1 MNDNFKKWFGDSEAV
16 DKNGNPLVVNHSTLD
31 DDFNVFYGGRIFRT
45 SNRETEVKPIWF
57 SYGEAYATDPEIKN
71 IKAYLKIDKLFDFS
85 NKSHLKEY
93 EKYVTEN
100 YPSYP
105 TENIEYYNEDWES
118 LEEDNVPAYLYEMG
132 YDGWKTTQENAI
144 AVFNSKQI
152 KLADGSNTTFD
163 GNNPDIRFDEGGA
176 VESDNFKKWFG
187 DSKVVD
193 DEGNPLVV
201 YHGTTHDFDSFEL
214 ERGNTG
220 NAVGTGY
227 YFTTSPEDAS
237 INYAGEG
244 ADLTNKIEREREK
257 VASEL
262 EYEYDDVDDIV
273 RDFEVTEEEAQRL
286 LEEQDPDLIDTL
298 AIREAKKRIK
308 GEHDGAIIPAYIK
321 IEKPFDMTDDKER
334 YGIEWDEEY
343 YVNEAKDDV
352 EKEDYIDEDGD
363 FDEDS
368 YNDAVMDTARTMYYE
383 DYSPSEDGNGVELAD
398 ALRDIVYGRKYYID
412 DPSGKVYEFEYYLKE
427 YSPTAKDVY
436 DKIVE
441 LFMHEQFS
449 EDGNLANHQIF
460 RDMIVKAG
468 FDGAIQ
474 DAYAEFGRGRR
485 MGAPMEGIEYGDKH
499 YIVFEPTQIKSA
511 IGNNGEYDPNNP
523 NIIMRKGGNVTTW
536 KHKYNKKYGY
546 KKNESHS
553 LKEISK
559 DTGVS
564 MKGLQQIYDKGIGA
578 YKTNP
583 SSVRPN
589 VKSKEQWAMARVY
602 SAVMGGK
609 AADVDKKELKMKQG
623 GSVYRP
629 KTKKYYSSRLMIP
642 NVRGGWTK
650 DKILR
655 YLKQNKS
662 ESKSSYGIAA
672 LITEFDSAEDFANHI
687 YYHGTTNSVSDGLKP
702 SITLSEREAE
712 RIGGGGYGERYWGI
726 SLTKKKK
733 VAESF
738 SGQSDYVS
746 VYPVILKPDAKV
758 VNREDLQDAS
768 DIEDIIVDLYTD
780 GVDAVWIGGGEEE
793 LVVVNPLSIV
803 LYRDGR
809 DGYSVFG
816 GFKSEQPTAEQIKSI
831 YDRAFKEYE
840 EKKKELEKAQDIE
853 DRQERIDTRKQIT
866 RSVEKF
872 QFKEGGQTPAQKE
885 KIAFVMGEFKD
896 GKLKTSYGEKV
907 TDRKQAIAIA
917 LSEAGVEKMY
927 RGGELEQY
935 NKWRS
940 IDWDEFKIDSKK
952 RSNIYRLFGWA
963 ESERINWDKMPEEDR
978 ESFLD
983 IITQFNSK
991 DTLEYIFRDNIEE
1004 IEKDYEA
1011 LMEDESLED
1020 IEDIKKLNAATT
1032 KLLNSEDY
1040 SYLKERMDEYG
1051 FSEKD
1056 LQKKST
1062 KELLYQASE
1071 DKDLTWV
1078 IDYFLLDDNNWL
1090 DFEYISDYGSDY
1102 LDRLYYNLLEK
1113 GAVFTEEAEEQQY
1126 DLFDTDKEMPKP
1138 VEKDS
1143 KSLVKG
1149 KVAFWN
1155 WFEENNWKELEGEQ
1169 IEKEGLDMY
1178 AVGVAYKSPDGR
1190 TLYGF
1195 SSSARLVTNDGEVQ
1209 KTILRQDDE
1218 PIIILDALVVEEKG
1232 KGLGKKAIKLLTS
1245 VADKTDVTI
1254 QLQPSPINA
1263 IGEVLSVKQLTE
1275 FYKKAGFKL
1284 KYNGS
1289 GSDKIMQYTPN
1300 TSKPVEKEESKTES
1314 KIPLLQFYD
1323 RMMDKGW
1330 KVLSYDEKQKAI
1342 KNTDSAS
1349 MLEKDGV
1356 YIGFKMGYY
1365 ISPHQ
1370 HGVIFTDARYGGFKG
1385 ADETN
1390 AGVLTEIYVENSKKG
1405 LGTKAMKDVAQS
1417 ADESSMMLMLEPTP
1431 LGKVKKTLNRE
1442 QLVEWYRK
1450 FGFEDYSDETWRD
1463 GAKTDWLMYRLP
1475 KNWKKEEG
1483 LSVGEEIKIEY
1494 EALKSIKDDIDD
1506 EKTREDIDAEILG
1519 LSIIYEELVGKPIDE
1534 ESKMIDGGIII
1545 DKNNIYTTT
1554 DTHIAPKRICFHYKD
1569 RNGKIEQIGYAITDI
1584 YFCDQETLSLQE
1596 YVVKKEYAKPFVHKE
1611 VMKQIKD
1618 ALRYTGKDKILV
1630 NNTIY

>member
-118 LEEDNVPAYLYEMG
+118 LEEDDVPAYLYEMG

-298 AIREAKKRIK
+298 AIREAKKRMK

-485 MGAPMEGIEYGDKH
+485 TGAPMEGIEYGDKH

-840 EKKKELEKAQDIE
+840 EKKKELEKVRDIE

-940 IDWDEFKIDSKK
+940 IDWNSFKIDSKK

-1062 KELLYQASE
+1062 KELFYQASE

-1126 DLFDTDKEMPKP
+1126 DLFDTDKEMP
-1138 VEKDS
+1138 
-1143 KSLVKG
+1143 
-1149 KVAFWN
+1149 
-1155 WFEENNWKELEGEQ
+1155 
-1169 IEKEGLDMY
+1169 
-1178 AVGVAYKSPDGR
+1178 
-1190 TLYGF
+1190 
-1195 SSSARLVTNDGEVQ
+1195 
-1209 KTILRQDDE
+1209 
-1218 PIIILDALVVEEKG
+1218 
-1232 KGLGKKAIKLLTS
+1232 
-1245 VADKTDVTI
+1245 
-1254 QLQPSPINA
+1254 
-1263 IGEVLSVKQLTE
+1263 
-1275 FYKKAGFKL
+1275 
-1284 KYNGS
+1284 
-1289 GSDKIMQYTPN
+1289 
-1300 TSKPVEKEESKTES
+1300 KPVEKEESKTES

-1483 LSVGEEIKIEY
+1483 SSVGEDIKIEY